1 MTKIILSSNTD
12 WYLYNF
18 RFSLAKEIL
27 DHGYDLL
34 LLSPPGRYSEI
45 LLSNGMRWK
54 AIRLSRRGLNPIS
67 DFSTLLQYIGVYRRE
82 QPDLVHHFTF
92 KPVIFGSIAARY
104 AGIPATVN
112 SVTGL
117 GYLFVNPG
125 RLAPLLR
132 LVVRPLLRLAL
143 KNSRGMTIFQNEE
156 DAHFFEE
163 QGLVRSG
170 QYLTIESSGVDVE
183 RFIPTPEPAGDPIV
197 LLAARMLWDKGVGEL
212 VEAARILSQRGVQ
225 GKVVLVGDVDP
236 GNPATIEEAQL
247 RDWENEG
254 VVEWWGHQDDMPEIL
269 GRCHVVVLPS
279 YGEGVSRTLIEA
291 AAAGRPIVASDV
303 PGCREVVSHG
313 KNGFLVPPKDP
324 RSLADAIS
332 RLLSDRDL
340 RIRMGQAGRDI
351 ALERFSDKLVN
362 AKTLQIYSSL
372 LGADR
377 VPATT

>member
-18 RFSLAKEIL
+18 RLSLAKEIL

-45 LLSNGMRWK
+45 LLSDGMRWQ
-54 AIRLSRRGLNPIS
+54 AIRLSRGLNPIS

-143 KNSRGMTIFQNEE
+143 KSKNAMTIFQNEE

-183 RFIPTPEPAGDPIV
+183 RFSPTPEPAGDPII

-212 VEAARILSQRGVQ
+212 VEAARILSRQGVQ
-225 GKVVLVGDVDP
+225 GKVVLVGDVDS
-236 GNPATIEEAQL
+236 GNPATIGEAQL
-247 RDWENEG
+247 RDWADEG

-324 RSLADAIS
+324 RALADAIS

-340 RIRMGQAGRDI
+340 RTRMGQAGRDI

-372 LGADR
+372 LGTDR

>member
-143 KNSRGMTIFQNEE
+143 KNSRGMTIFQNKE

>member
-18 RFSLAKEIL
+18 RLSLAKEIL

-45 LLSNGMRWK
+45 LLSDGMRWQ
-54 AIRLSRRGLNPIS
+54 AIRLSRGLNPIS

-143 KNSRGMTIFQNEE
+143 KSKNGMTIFQNKE
-156 DAHFFEE
+156 DAHFFEA

-183 RFIPTPEPAGDPIV
+183 RFSPTPEPAGDPII

-212 VEAARILSQRGVQ
+212 VEAARILSRQGVQ
-225 GKVVLVGDVDP
+225 GKVVLVGDVDS
-236 GNPATIEEAQL
+236 GNPATIGEAQL
-247 RDWENEG
+247 RDWADEG

-324 RSLADAIS
+324 RALADAIS

-340 RIRMGQAGRDI
+340 RTRMGQAGRDI

-362 AKTLQIYSSL
+362 ANTLQAYSSL

>member
-18 RFSLAKEIL
+18 RLSLAKEIL

-45 LLSNGMRWK
+45 LLSDGMRWQ
-54 AIRLSRRGLNPIS
+54 AIRLSRGLNPIS

-143 KNSRGMTIFQNEE
+143 KSKNAMTIFQNEE
-156 DAHFFEE
+156 DALFFEE

-183 RFIPTPEPAGDPIV
+183 RFSPTPEPAGDPII

-212 VEAARILSQRGVQ
+212 VEAARILSRQGVQ
-225 GKVVLVGDVDP
+225 GKVVLVGDVDS
-236 GNPATIEEAQL
+236 GNPATIGEAQL
-247 RDWENEG
+247 RDWADEG

-324 RSLADAIS
+324 RALADAIS

-340 RIRMGQAGRDI
+340 RTRMGQAGRDI